1 MATEAEVADRAAQ
14 LRPSRR
20 TTKRVVIG
28 LLLWSSALLTVIV
41 MIGEPESRLLETIA
55 VGLLALIGSLVGLYI
70 GGGAWDF
77 RNVLKA
83 AKEK

>member
-1 MATEAEVADRAAQ
+1 MTAPEVADRAAS

-20 TTKRVVIG
+20 TTKRIVVG
-28 LLLWSSALLTVIV
+28 LLVWAAGLLTVIV
-41 MIGEPESRLLETIA
+41 FVGGDGDSRLLETIA
-55 VGLLALIGSLVGLYI
+55 LGLMALIPSLVGFYI

-83 AKEK
+83 VKER